1 MKTLLKFSVLILL
14 AMFIIQCSSDSLDDD
29 DMMGDDDM
37 EELDDT
43 MVGFAK
49 TTGTDPTEA
58 ANQDRIT
65 DNVWITRGNDGGQIY
80 NAKTESIADKDA
92 SPAGTLWAIG
102 TLADKDNLT
111 FTPFREAVGK
121 PKDVVGKD
129 LVMQLVADS
138 IFIDIKFI
146 AWGADKEGSFA
157 YNRTKI

>member
-1 MKTLLKFSVLILL
+1 MKTLLKFSLLVLLS
-14 AMFIIQCSSDSLDDD
+14 MFIIQCSSDSLDDD
-29 DMMGDDDM
+29 MMGGDVM
-37 EELDDT
+37 EEIDESL
-43 MVGFAK
+43 VGFAK
-49 TTGTDPTEA
+49 VNGTDPTEA

-65 DNVWITRGNDGGQIY
+65 DNVWITRGNEGGQIY

-92 SPAGTLWAIG
+92 SPAGTLWAVG
-102 TLADKDNLT
+102 TVADKDNLT

-146 AWGADKEGSFA
+146 GWGADKEGSFA